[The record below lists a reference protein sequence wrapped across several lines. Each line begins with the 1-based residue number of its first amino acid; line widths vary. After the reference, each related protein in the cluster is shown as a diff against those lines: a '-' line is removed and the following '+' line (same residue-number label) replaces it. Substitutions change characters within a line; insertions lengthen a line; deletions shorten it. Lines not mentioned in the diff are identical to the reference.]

1 LGAMIEKSGE
11 KDFDEYIKANTNQIQ
26 KNVIDFLQPLA
37 EHSIPNFIEG
47 ILNIWLTKSH
57 LDGQNINKSLEKMM
71 QILISLKLTPHSVIN
86 SINKYIEKNQ
96 LMSKRPN
103 SKKVT
108 VLTKSDS

>member
-1 LGAMIEKSGE
+1 
-11 KDFDEYIKANTNQIQ
+11 
-26 KNVIDFLQPLA
+26 
-37 EHSIPNFIEG
+37 
-47 ILNIWLTKSH
+47 
-57 LDGQNINKSLEKMM
+57 MM

-86 SINKYIEKNQ
+86 SINKYIEKNM